1 MEFAVSLSASSIASL
16 PPSRRSEFLASLSV
30 EELQFLNH
38 DWRVWARPDQL
49 APPEFVRGDKSTWAI
64 LAGRGYGKTRTG
76 AETVNDEVE
85 RGRARR
91 LAIVA
96 ETAADARDVMVEGP
110 SGILATA
117 NPWFMPKYEPSKRKI
132 TWPNGAIAHTYNATE
147 PDQLRGPQH
156 DFAWCD
162 ELAKWRYAQET
173 WDQLQFGLRIGNPRQ
188 MVTTT
193 PRPIPIVREILADE
207 FTVVTRGRTLDN
219 AANLSSKFL
228 HRIVKRYQGTRLGR
242 QELNAELL
250 DDLPGALWTR
260 QMLETALIDV
270 MKVPPLQEIVV
281 SVDPSGIEGDED
293 EGDSIGILV
302 AGRAGDNAYI
312 LEDMSCREGP
322 AGWAKVACDA
332 YHRWGADRI
341 IAERNYGG
349 AMVRHTIHTHDK
361 DVPYREVVASRG
373 KFIRAEPVSALYEQG
388 RVRHVG
394 VFANLEDQMTMLTRA
409 GYEGRGSPDRLDAA
423 VWAITDLMLGEGEA
437 RAGVGEMTGIY

>member
-1 MEFAVSLSASSIASL
+1 MSLSASSIASL
-16 PPSRRSEFLASLSV
+16 PAPRRTEFLRGLSQQ
-30 EELQFLNH
+30 ELQFVLH
-38 DWRVWARPDQL
+38 DWKMWARPEQL
-49 APPEFVRGDKSTWAI
+49 APEEFIRGDKSTWMI
-64 LAGRGYGKTRTG
+64 LAGRGFGKTRTG
-76 AETVNDEVE
+76 AETVNAEVE
-85 RGRARR
+85 AGRAHRIA
-91 LAIVA
+91 LVA

-117 NPWFMPKYEPSKRKI
+117 KPWFRPKYESSKRKI

-156 DFAWCD
+156 DFAYCD
-162 ELAKWRYAQET
+162 ETAKWRHAQET

-188 MVTTT
+188 ILTTT
-193 PRPIPIVREILADE
+193 PRPIPIIRDLLADE
-207 FTVVTRGRTLDN
+207 FTITTRGRTLDN

-250 DDLPGALWTR
+250 EDLPGALWTR
-260 QMLETALIDV
+260 EMLEACLIDV
-270 MKVPPLQEIVV
+270 MKVPALQEIVV
-281 SVDPSGIEGDED
+281 SIDPSGTAGEED
-293 EGDSIGILV
+293 EGDSVGIVV
-302 AGRAGDNAYI
+302 AGRADENAYI
-312 LEDMSCREGP
+312 LEDLTCKEGP
-322 AGWAKVACDA
+322 AKWAEIAVKA

-349 AMVRHTIHTHDK
+349 AMVMHTIRTEDK
-361 DVPYREVVASRG
+361 NVPYREVVASRG

-394 VFANLEDQMTMLTRA
+394 VFADLEDQMTMLTRS

-423 VWAITDLMLGEGEA
+423 VWAITDLMLGEPEA
-437 RAGVGEMTGIY
+437 RAGVAEVDGIY